1 MLRAYCPNVY
11 CAERVDGRVVMYYS
25 DDGGET
31 FELSES
37 IFLRADES
45 SVTSINE
52 AGRSSNV

>member
-1 MLRAYCPNVY
+1 MRK
-11 CAERVDGRVVMYYS
+11 RGDGRVVMYYS

>member
-1 MLRAYCPNVY
+1 M
-11 CAERVDGRVVMYYS
+11 VMYYS

-52 AGRSSNV
+52 EGYFKEF

>member
-1 MLRAYCPNVY
+1 
-11 CAERVDGRVVMYYS
+11 MYYS

-45 SVTSINE
+45 SVTPINE